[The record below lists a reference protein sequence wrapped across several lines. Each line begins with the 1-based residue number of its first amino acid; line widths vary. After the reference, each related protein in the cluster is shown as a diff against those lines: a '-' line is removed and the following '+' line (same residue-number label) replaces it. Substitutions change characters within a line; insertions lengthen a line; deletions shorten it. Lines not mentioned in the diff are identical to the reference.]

1 MLLSLSFVKETLR
14 CRGMGGGGGNEELSF
29 EDCVHKGSL
38 NVCAPGFEVF
48 HFNFKK
54 HLLYHVNAWFQG
66 FQFQIFKN
74 T

>member
-14 CRGMGGGGGNEELSF
+14 CRGMGGGDEELSF

>member
-14 CRGMGGGGGNEELSF
+14 CRGMGNEELSF
-29 EDCVHKGSL
+29 EDCVYKGSL

>member
-1 MLLSLSFVKETLR
+1 MQ
-14 CRGMGGGGGNEELSF
+14 GDGGEERRVIINF

>member
-1 MLLSLSFVKETLR
+1 M
-14 CRGMGGGGGNEELSF
+14 GGGNEELSF

>member
-14 CRGMGGGGGNEELSF
+14 CRGMGRGGNEELSF